1 MGELQKL
8 AFSASLYWSLHAQF
22 MSAVAVCFRW
32 RSHFIFI
39 RQYICVCAILF
50 AALTAL
56 PHLITYAIYNTSKA
70 PAWFN
75 VLTHTLCVNK
85 CTGGNKLNHLQQCDQ
100 QNVAG

>member
-8 AFSASLYWSLHAQF
+8 AFSASLHWSLHAQF
-22 MSAVAVCFRW
+22 MSAEAVCFRW

-85 CTGGNKLNHLQQCDQ
+85 CTGGIN
-100 QNVAG
+100 